1 MNRARLATLV
11 AEGAARLRLAAWGA
25 RPSASRGAS
34 LATLAPWGLAR
45 SRSLSPVC
53 FAPSR
58 LRAFVIVSALM
69 ASTSTAVSAQ
79 TPSIE
84 PVSFEEA
91 VRRAT
96 TANPSV
102 AIAAANI
109 LRAEALLRQARA
121 VVRPAIG
128 VEGTNVTLDS
138 ARKVDGDVVTPQN
151 TFSASIPVSMPL
163 YAPAQWARQAQ
174 AGDAKRVAQASADD
188 IRRQVAVAAA
198 QAYLSVIGSR
208 RVVEAQQRSR
218 ETAKAFFDYAHERF
232 KAGASSRL
240 NELRA
245 QQTLSTDEAL
255 VEQTQLALYRTQEAL
270 GVLLAADHPVDATNE
285 PTFDIPAQGDATAT
299 TQSIGLRTDIK
310 LFALEVEAARRVV
323 TDSSKEWHPTL
334 TGIFEPVFQQPELA
348 FTPGASWRTLL
359 LFSVPLFDSGLRQ
372 GRRLERQAALQ
383 QSEVTLGAAAR
394 EAASEIRAA
403 YESVRRSERV
413 LQSTRD
419 AATQASQVLEITNIS
434 FRAGATTNIEVIDAQ
449 RRARDADTA
458 VAVAEDQVRQARLD
472 LLNAL
477 GRFP

>member
-1 MNRARLATLV
+1 MSRARLATL
-11 AEGAARLRLAAWGA
+11 ARGARRFAPRGAPLGFASRRERGSLALAA
-25 RPSASRGAS
+25 
-34 LATLAPWGLAR
+34 WGLAR
-45 SRSLSPVC
+45 SRSLSTVC

-58 LRAFVIVSALM
+58 LRAFVIVCGVM
-69 ASTSTAVSAQ
+69 AGSLAGVSAQ

-96 TANPSV
+96 TGNPSV

-109 LRAEALLRQARA
+109 LRAEGLLRQARA
-121 VVRPAIG
+121 AVLPSID
-128 VEGTNVTLDS
+128 VEGTNVTLDG

-163 YAPAQWARQAQ
+163 YAPAQWARRAQ
-174 AGDAKRVAQASADD
+174 AADVRRVAVASADD
-188 IRRQVAVAAA
+188 IRRQVALSAA
-198 QAYLSVIGSR
+198 QAYLSVIAFR

-218 ETAKAFFDYAHERF
+218 DTAKAFFDYAHERF

-255 VEQTQLALYRTQEAL
+255 VEQAQLALYRTQEAL
-270 GVLLAADHPVDATNE
+270 GVLLAADHPMDATNE
-285 PTFDIPAQGDATAT
+285 PVFDIPVQGDAGAA

-310 LFALEVEAARRVV
+310 LFAIEVEAARRVV

-334 TGIFEPVFQQPELA
+334 TGIFQPVFQQPGSQL
-348 FTPGASWRTLL
+348 TPESSWRVLL
-359 LFSVPLFDSGLRQ
+359 QFSAPLFDSGLRQ

-383 QSEVTLGAAAR
+383 QSEVTLSAASR

-403 YESVRRSERV
+403 YESVRRTERV

-419 AATQASQVLEITNIS
+419 AATQALQVLEITNIS

-449 RRARDADTA
+449 RRARDAETA
-458 VAVAEDQVRQARLD
+458 VAVAEDNVRQARLD

>member
-1 MNRARLATLV
+1 MNRARSLT
-11 AEGAARLRLAAWGA
+11 LAAVALLAMAGFA
-25 RPSASRGAS
+25 SAQPPSA
-34 LATLAPWGLAR
+34 
-45 SRSLSPVC
+45 
-53 FAPSR
+53 
-58 LRAFVIVSALM
+58 
-69 ASTSTAVSAQ
+69 
-79 TPSIE
+79 IE
-84 PVSFEEA
+84 PVSFDEA

-109 LRAEALLRQARA
+109 LRAEAILKQARA
-121 VVRPAIG
+121 AIRPAISA
-128 VEGTNVTLDS
+128 EGLNVTLDN
-138 ARKVDGDVVTPQN
+138 ARESDGAVVTPQN
-151 TFSASIPVSMPL
+151 SFTASIPVSMPL
-163 YAPAQWARQAQ
+163 YAPAQWAQRTQASDQ
-174 AGDAKRVAQASADD
+174 RRVAQASADEV
-188 IRRQVAVAAA
+188 RRQVAVAAA
-198 QAYLSVIGSR
+198 QAYLTVIAAH

-218 ETAKAFFDYAHERF
+218 DTARAFFDYAHERF

-255 VEQTQLALYRTQEAL
+255 VEQAQLALYRTQEAL
-270 GVLLAADHPVDATNE
+270 GVLLATDHAVDATND
-285 PTFDIPAQGDATAT
+285 PAFDIPPQIDAATAT
-299 TQSIGLRTDIK
+299 QSVGLRTDIK

-334 TGIFEPVFQQPELA
+334 TGVFEPVFQQPGSVI
-348 FTPGASWRTLL
+348 TPESSWRALL
-359 LFSVPLFDSGLRQ
+359 LVSMPLFDSGARA

-383 QSEVTLGAAAR
+383 QSEVTLGAAER
-394 EAASEIRAA
+394 DAASEIRAA

-419 AATQASQVLEITNIS
+419 AAAQASQVLEITNIS

>member
-1 MNRARLATLV
+1 MAT
-11 AEGAARLRLAAWGA
+11 
-25 RPSASRGAS
+25 
-34 LATLAPWGLAR
+34 
-45 SRSLSPVC
+45 PVG
-53 FAPSR
+53 
-58 LRAFVIVSALM
+58 
-69 ASTSTAVSAQ
+69 VSAQ
-79 TPSIE
+79 TPTIE
-84 PVSFEEA
+84 PVTFDEA
-91 VRRAT
+91 IRRAT

-109 LRAEALLRQARA
+109 LRAEALLQQARA
-121 VVRPAIG
+121 ATLPTISA
-128 VEGTNVTLDS
+128 EASNVTLDS
-138 ARKVDGDVVTPQN
+138 AREVDGDVVTPQN

-163 YAPAQWARQAQ
+163 YAPAQWARRAQ
-174 AGDAKRVAQASADD
+174 AGDQRRVAQASADD
-188 IRRQVAVAAA
+188 IRRQVGVAAA
-198 QAYLSVIGSR
+198 QSYLTVIAAH

-218 ETAKAFFDYAHERF
+218 DTAKAFFDYAHERF

-245 QQTLSTDEAL
+245 QQTLSSDEAL
-255 VEQTQLALYRTQEAL
+255 VEQAQLALYRTQEAL
-270 GVLLAADHPVDATNE
+270 GVLLAADHPIDATNE
-285 PTFDIPAQGDATAT
+285 PAFDIPPQADAAAA
-299 TQSIGLRTDIK
+299 TQSVGLRTDIK
-310 LFALEVEAARRVV
+310 LFAIEVEAARRVV
-323 TDSSKEWHPTL
+323 ADSSKEWHPTL
-334 TGIFEPVFQQPELA
+334 NGIFAPVFQQPGSV
-348 FTPGASWRTLL
+348 FTPEASWRALL
-359 LFSVPLFDSGLRQ
+359 QVSMPLFDSGARK

-383 QSEVTLGAAAR
+383 QSEVTLSAAER

-419 AATQASQVLEITNIS
+419 AAAQASQVLEITNIS